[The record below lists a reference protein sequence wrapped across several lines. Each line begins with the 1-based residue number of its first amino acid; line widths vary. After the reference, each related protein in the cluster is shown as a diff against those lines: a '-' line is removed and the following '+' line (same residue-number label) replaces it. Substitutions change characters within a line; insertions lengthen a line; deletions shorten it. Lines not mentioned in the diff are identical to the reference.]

1 METYQIV
8 CLIISL
14 LSFVGYLAFI
24 WIKFGVQ
31 KSISDSYYNLLEMKP
46 KMPALFTLTFWAFAF
61 PLLIVAVELHP
72 LFFLAISLILFTG
85 TAPMFKE
92 GGMTLTVHMVGAIG
106 GIFTAV
112 VAFFLA
118 GMWIW
123 ALAMLIGMGLISLA
137 KVNNKTWWVETHAF
151 IVAWAGIALGTIMK
165 AKELL
170 EQFL

>member
-1 METYQIV
+1 
-8 CLIISL
+8 
-14 LSFVGYLAFI
+14 
-24 WIKFGVQ
+24 
-31 KSISDSYYNLLEMKP
+31 
-46 KMPALFTLTFWAFAF
+46 
-61 PLLIVAVELHP
+61 
-72 LFFLAISLILFTG
+72 
-85 TAPMFKE
+85 MFKE
-92 GGMTLTVHMVGAIG
+92 GGMTKTVHMVGAIG